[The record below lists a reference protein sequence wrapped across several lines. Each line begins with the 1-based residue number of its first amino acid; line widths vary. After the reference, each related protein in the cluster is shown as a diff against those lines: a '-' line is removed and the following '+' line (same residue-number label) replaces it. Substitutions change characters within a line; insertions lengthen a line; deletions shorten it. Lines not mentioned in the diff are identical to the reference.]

1 MWHLLWN
8 QLHQQVESGLEI
20 GRSKRAVTELLAFVY
35 VSERL
40 WLCLVFVLVLI
51 FDFFVDSASCFTWS
65 LASCLLIA
73 SSLNRDVGTVVLTT
87 YKANANSCISS
98 TRDLLRHVDKRSS
111 WELRKNTHKKYI
123 EAKGW
128 SRRERGGWQLA
139 PMLRCTRTP
148 ELYFL
153 WGNVAERLWFGRR
166 GELGGGGEVSR
177 QKEGSLC
184 VTLFC

>member
-1 MWHLLWN
+1 MTSALKPAPPTGRKWTGDWT
-8 QLHQQVESGLEI
+8 VEASGHGITRICL
-20 GRSKRAVTELLAFVY
+20 RLRTSLALFGF
-35 VSERL
+35 
-40 WLCLVFVLVLI
+40 CLVFVLVLI

-153 WGNVAERLWFGRR
+153 
-166 GELGGGGEVSR
+166 
-177 QKEGSLC
+177 
-184 VTLFC
+184 